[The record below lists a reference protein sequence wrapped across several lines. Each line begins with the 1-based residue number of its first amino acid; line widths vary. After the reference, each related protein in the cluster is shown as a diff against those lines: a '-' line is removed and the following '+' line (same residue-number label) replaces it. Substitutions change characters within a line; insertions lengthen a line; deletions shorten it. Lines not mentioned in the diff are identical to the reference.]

1 MEILTSMNKELTYH
15 FTGIKGSGMS
25 ALALILHN
33 MGYKV
38 QGSDQETYFFTQR
51 GLEKAGVELLPF
63 NADNIQE
70 GMFIICG
77 NAFGDDHPEVVR
89 AKELGLDVMRYH
101 FFLGELI
108 KDYTSVAITGSHGK
122 TSTTGLMAHV
132 MRGLQPTNF
141 LIGDGTG
148 AGQEDAEYF
157 VLEADEYRKHF
168 LAYHP
173 DYAIFTN
180 IDFDHPDYYENID
193 QVFAANTTFAHQVKK
208 KVIAYGGD
216 AYLRQFADQSD
227 LDVWYYGLEGGDNHI
242 VASNVDL
249 ATDGSHFDVH
259 VMGEFYGHFDIPTFG
274 EHNVMNALSVIG
286 FCYFENFPAD
296 RVAEELRTFGGVK
309 RRFSE
314 KKIGDMT
321 LIDDYAHHPSE
332 IKATINAARQKYPN
346 KKIVSVFQPHTF
358 SRTIALMDEFAGAL
372 DLSDDV
378 FLCEIFASA
387 REKDNK
393 QVSVS
398 DLANKVTKPVQ
409 VLPLENVSPLLDY
422 DDTVMIFMGAGD
434 IMKFAYA
441 YEDLLADSQST
452 IH

>member
-1 MEILTSMNKELTYH
+1 MEILSSMNKELTYH

-33 MGYKV
+33 MGLNV

-51 GLEKAGVELLPF
+51 GLEKAGIALLPF
-63 NADNIQE
+63 DADNIKE
-70 GMFIICG
+70 GMFVICG
-77 NAFGDDHPEVVR
+77 NAFGDDHPEIVR
-89 AKELGLDVMRYH
+89 AKELGLEVMRYH

-132 MRGLQPTNF
+132 MKGLTPTNY

-148 AGQEDAEYF
+148 HGQEDAEYF

-168 LAYHP
+168 HAYHP

-180 IDFDHPDYYENID
+180 IDFDHPDYYENIE
-193 QVFAANTTFAHQVKK
+193 QVFESNTVFAHQVQKK
-208 KVIAYGGD
+208 IIAFGGD
-216 AYLRQFADQSD
+216 SYLRQFADQD
-227 LDVWYYGLEGGDNHI
+227 GLDVWYYGLEGEDNQI
-242 VASNVDL
+242 VASNIEL
-249 ATDGSHFDVH
+249 GTDGSHFDVH
-259 VMGEFYGHFDIPTFG
+259 VMGDYYGHLDIPTFG
-274 EHNVMNALSVIG
+274 KHNVLNALAVIG
-286 FCYFENFPAD
+286 FCYLEKFPAE
-296 RVAEELRTFGGVK
+296 RVAEEIRSFGGVK

-314 KKIGDMT
+314 KIIGDMT

-332 IKATINAARQKYPN
+332 IRATIDAARQKYPD
-346 KKIVSVFQPHTF
+346 KKIISVFQPHTF
-358 SRTIALMDEFAGAL
+358 SRTIALMDDFAAAL

-378 FLCEIFASA
+378 YLCEIFASA

-393 QVSVS
+393 QVSVQ
-398 DLANKVTKPVQ
+398 DLANKVTKPVK

-422 DDTVMIFMGAGD
+422 SDAVMVFMGAGD

-441 YEDLLADSQST
+441 YEELLADSQAST
-452 IH
+452 H

>member
-1 MEILTSMNKELTYH
+1 MNKELTYH

-38 QGSDQETYFFTQR
+38 QGSDQETYFFTQH
-51 GLEKAGVELLPF
+51 GLEKAGIELLPF

-132 MRGLQPTNF
+132 MRGLHPTNF

-208 KVIAYGGD
+208 K
-216 AYLRQFADQSD
+216 
-227 LDVWYYGLEGGDNHI
+227 
-242 VASNVDL
+242 
-249 ATDGSHFDVH
+249 
-259 VMGEFYGHFDIPTFG
+259 
-274 EHNVMNALSVIG
+274 
-286 FCYFENFPAD
+286 
-296 RVAEELRTFGGVK
+296 
-309 RRFSE
+309 
-314 KKIGDMT
+314 
-321 LIDDYAHHPSE
+321 
-332 IKATINAARQKYPN
+332 
-346 KKIVSVFQPHTF
+346 
-358 SRTIALMDEFAGAL
+358 
-372 DLSDDV
+372 
-378 FLCEIFASA
+378 
-387 REKDNK
+387 
-393 QVSVS
+393 
-398 DLANKVTKPVQ
+398 
-409 VLPLENVSPLLDY
+409 
-422 DDTVMIFMGAGD
+422 
-434 IMKFAYA
+434 
-441 YEDLLADSQST
+441 
-452 IH
+452 